1 MTLLHLLKFSLYK
14 GVIDQRP
21 FDILQSKMFQL
32 GEGERVS
39 LKVIG
44 ESHLIEHTI
53 GDMTITEVLACSN
66 KEDVNVKN
74 KGLLVDSFF
83 LFDEKEKEK
92 EYQIG
97 DIQYKFKFS
106 VIEDTQKISE
116 EYIEIAKHPKYVS
129 LLHLFNKEDP
139 NPSQYHSSPLT
150 LIFYDKMHREIQT
163 VHTYPEEKKVV
174 LSKTTVN
181 LTT

>member
-1 MTLLHLLKFSLYK
+1 MTALHLLKFSLYK

-21 FDILQSKMFQL
+21 FDILQRKTLQL

-53 GDMTITEVLACSN
+53 GNMTITEVLACSN
-66 KEDVNVKN
+66 KGDVNVKN

-83 LFDEKEKEK
+83 LFGEKEKEK
-92 EYQIG
+92 EYHIG
-97 DIQYKFKFS
+97 TIQYKFNFS

-129 LLHLFNKEDP
+129 LLHLFNKDDQ
-139 NPSQYHSSPLT
+139 NPSHYNSSPLT
-150 LIFYDKMHREIQT
+150 LILYDKMHREVQT
-163 VHTYPEEKKVV
+163 IHTYPEEKKVV
-174 LSKTTVN
+174 LSKTTI
-181 LTT
+181 TI